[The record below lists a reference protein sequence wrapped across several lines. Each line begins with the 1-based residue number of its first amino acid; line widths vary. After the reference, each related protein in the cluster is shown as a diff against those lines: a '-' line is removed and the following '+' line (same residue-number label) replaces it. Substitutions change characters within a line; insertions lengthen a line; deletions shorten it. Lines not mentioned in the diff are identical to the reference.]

1 MWHRIAAFVI
11 KYRIALLLVLLAA
24 TAFMGYKAT
33 QLELSY
39 QFANT
44 IPTDNPK
51 YKDYQEFR
59 RKYGEDGNLMV
70 VAIQTDQFF
79 ERKFFE
85 DYAALSHKLEGVYAV
100 ENVLS
105 IPSAINLV
113 KDTATGRLAASRI
126 WEQGQPLDIDSFKK
140 VFTSLPFY
148 QGFLYNPETNT
159 YLLGLRINKTVLNSK
174 QRAGVIEEIVGY
186 TDAFGKLHNIEM
198 HYSGLPLIRTVVAS
212 QVQDELK
219 MFLMLSFILTAVIL
233 VLFFRSITAVIT
245 SMIVVSMGVVWSMGI
260 TALLGY
266 KITLL
271 TGLIPPLVVVIGI
284 PNCVYFLN
292 KYHSE
297 YSLHPNKAK
306 ALLRMVD
313 RMGIVTLFTNLTTAI
328 GFGVFAF
335 TKSVMLKE
343 FGTVASIN
351 IVVIF
356 IISLIFIP
364 SFYSFLPAP
373 KGRHTSY
380 LHNKWV
386 NKLLQRITK
395 WVFGHRPWIYASAI
409 IISVLSVWGISK
421 LHNVSFIVDDLPKDV
436 TVYKDLKFVEK
447 HFKGVMPLEIVV
459 NTKRKNGATS
469 LSTMNKIDK
478 FSKYLG
484 TYSEVGNRL
493 SIVEGVKFA
502 RQAYYNGDP
511 RSFAVPNSFDI
522 SFIQPY
528 LRMKGD
534 TKNPMFD
541 NLVQSFVDSSMQ
553 EARISVSIADVGSQR
568 LPVMLDS
575 IEQKVNQMFDSTK
588 YDVTVTGTSVVFQ
601 EGSRFII
608 HSLRDS
614 LILAFIMIFGCM
626 VFLFRS
632 WRILLITLV
641 IDIIPLLITAG
652 VMGWMNVPI
661 KPSTVLVFSVAL
673 GITIDV
679 TIRFL
684 VNFRQEM
691 AKHGNIEEAV
701 HKTINDTGLSIIY
714 TSFILI
720 AGFGVFALSEFDSTK
735 SLGYLTSLTLLLA
748 MITNLIL
755 LPALLL
761 WMSKVIAKGK
771 TPSWLMDKGDKE

>member
-51 YKDYQEFR
+51 YLDYQEFR
-59 RKYGEDGNLMV
+59 SKYGEDGNLMV
-70 VAIQTDQFF
+70 VAIKTDQFF

-85 DYAALSHKLEGVYAV
+85 DYAELSHKLEGVYAV

-126 WEQGQPLDIDSFKK
+126 WEQGQPLDIDSFKS

-148 QGFLYNPETNT
+148 KGFLYNPETNT

-174 QRAGVIEEIVGY
+174 KRAGVIEEIVSY
-186 TDAFGKLHNIEM
+186 TDAFGKLHNVEM

-212 QVQDELK
+212 QVQDELQ

-233 VLFFRSITAVIT
+233 VLFFRSVTAVIT
-245 SMIVVSMGVVWSMGI
+245 SMIVVGMGVVWSMGI

-356 IISLIFIP
+356 AISLIFIP
-364 SFYSFLPAP
+364 AFYSFLPAP

-409 IISVLSVWGISK
+409 IVSALSLWGISR
-421 LHNVSFIVDDLPKDV
+421 LTNVAYIVDDLPKEKK
-436 TVYKDLKFVEK
+436 VYQDLKFVEK

-459 NTKRKNGATS
+459 DTKRKNGATS
-469 LSTMNKIDK
+469 LATMNKIDR

-484 TYSEVGNRL
+484 TYEEVGNRI

-534 TKNPMFD
+534 SKNPMFD
-541 NLVQSFVDSSMQ
+541 NLIKSFVDSNKQ
-553 EARISVSIADVGSQR
+553 EARISVNIADVGSQR

-652 VMGWMNVPI
+652 LMGWKGVPI

-720 AGFGVFALSEFDSTK
+720 AGFGVFALSEFDGTK
-735 SLGYLTSLTLLLA
+735 SLGYLTSLTLFLA

-761 WMSKVIAKGK
+761 WMSKVISKGK
-771 TPSWLMDKGDKE
+771 TPNWLMDKGDKE

>member
-11 KYRIALLLVLLAA
+11 KYRITLLLVLLAA
-24 TAFMGYKAT
+24 TAFMGYKAST
-33 QLELSY
+33 LELSY

-70 VAIQTDQFF
+70 IAIQTDKFF

-85 DYAALSHKLEGVYAV
+85 DYAELTTKLEGVSAV

-113 KDTATGRLAASRI
+113 KDTTTGRLAAGRI
-126 WEQGQPLDIDSFKK
+126 WEHGQPLNTDSFKN
-140 VFTSLPFY
+140 VFTNLPFY
-148 QGFLYNPETNT
+148 KGFLYNAETNT
-159 YLLGLRINKTVLNSK
+159 YLMGLRINKDILNSK
-174 QRAGVIEEIVGY
+174 RRAGAVKEILSY
-186 TDAFGKLHNIEM
+186 TDAFGKLHGVEM

-212 QVQDELK
+212 QVQSELK
-219 MFLMLSFILTAVIL
+219 LFLIMSFVLTGVIL
-233 VLFFRSITAVIT
+233 VLFFRSVTAVIT
-245 SMIVVSMGVVWSMGI
+245 SMIVVGMGVVWSMGI
-260 TALLGY
+260 TALFGY

-292 KYHSE
+292 KYHHE

-343 FGTVASIN
+343 FGMVASIN

-356 IISLIFIP
+356 IISLVFIP
-364 SFYSFLPAP
+364 AFYSFLPPP

-380 LHNKWV
+380 LQNKWV
-386 NKLLQRITK
+386 NKLLVKITD
-395 WVFGHRPWIYASAI
+395 WVFSHRRWIYASAI

-421 LHNVSFIVDDLPKDV
+421 LNNVSYIVDDLPKDV
-436 TVYKDLKFVEK
+436 TVYKDLKFMEE
-447 HFKGVMPLEIVV
+447 HFHGVMPLEIVV
-459 NTKRKNGATS
+459 NTKRKNGAIS
-469 LSTMNKIDK
+469 LSTMSKVDR
-478 FSKYLG
+478 FSEYLG
-484 TYSEVGNRL
+484 TFPEVGNRL
-493 SIVEGVKFA
+493 SIVEGIKFA

-511 RSFAVPNSFDI
+511 RSYAVPNSFDI

-528 LRMKGD
+528 LRMNGD

-541 NLVQSFVDSSMQ
+541 NLVRSFVDSNKQ
-553 EARISVSIADVGSQR
+553 EARISVSIADVGSQK

-575 IEQKVNQMFDSTK
+575 IENKANQMFDSTK
-588 YDVTVTGTSVVFQ
+588 YDVTITGTSVVFQ

-614 LILAFIMIFGCM
+614 LILAFVMIFGCM

-652 VMGWMNVPI
+652 VMGWMHVPI

-691 AKHGNIEEAV
+691 AKNNNIEEAV
-701 HKTINDTGLSIIY
+701 HKTIKDTGLSIIY
-714 TSFILI
+714 TSMILI

-771 TPSWLMDKGDKE
+771 TPDWLMDKGDKE